1 MYPSH
6 PFHKKPHKKRRWS
19 IRQLCCC
26 GLFTAW
32 IALLAQITI
41 PTPLGIPFTLQTFAV
56 TLTAILLGARLS
68 SLTCTVYLL
77 LGAAGLP
84 VFGGFSGGLG
94 RFAGPTGGFL
104 LTFPLMAFLIGLGAE
119 HRRLFR
125 SAYPLALFW
134 GALLNHLGGVL
145 VFHLVTGSKL
155 SVSITV
161 CVLPFLP
168 TTLLQL
174 FLATVI
180 GFSLRRRLA
189 PLLQNLPSA

>member
-1 MYPSH
+1 MCPSH
-6 PFHKKPHKKRRWS
+6 PSHKKSQRKKQWS
-19 IRQLCCC
+19 IRQLCSC

-32 IALLAQITI
+32 IAVLAQITI
-41 PTPLGIPFTLQTFAV
+41 PTPLGIPFTLQTFAI

-68 SLTCTVYLL
+68 SLTCTIYLL

-84 VFGGFSGGLG
+84 VFSGFSGGLG

-119 HRRLFR
+119 RRRLFR
-125 SAYPLALFW
+125 FAYPLALFF

-145 VFHLVTGSKL
+145 VFHLVTGSEI
-155 SVSITV
+155 SVAITV

-189 PLLQNLPSA
+189 SLLQNLPTA